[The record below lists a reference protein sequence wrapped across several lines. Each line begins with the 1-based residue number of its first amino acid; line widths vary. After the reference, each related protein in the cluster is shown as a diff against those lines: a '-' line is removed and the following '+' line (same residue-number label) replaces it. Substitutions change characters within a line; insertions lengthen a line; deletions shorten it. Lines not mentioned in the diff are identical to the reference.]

1 MGQAADLESAS
12 HVADPE
18 FARHVLEGLSA
29 QQKSLSS
36 RYFYDDRGD
45 KLFQAIMASP
55 EYYLTDCEFEIL
67 REQGGV
73 IARELVEGGAC
84 EFIELGSGDG
94 QKIGLLLD
102 ALHRRSSDW
111 VYRPVDISDHS
122 LELLAS
128 NLLPERPWLR
138 LDPIHGN
145 YHELLRD
152 LPPGERR
159 RVFMFLGSN
168 LGNFGRQGSVD
179 FLKLVRGAMAPGD
192 ALLIGLDLKKD
203 PQVILA
209 AYNDA
214 AGHTRDFNLN
224 LLARINRELG
234 GDFDLDR
241 FEHRPEYDPES
252 GAARSY
258 LASRVRQSVFIAALD
273 RRFDFEA
280 GERIFM
286 EVSQKYD
293 AAMIDELCAQSGFEP
308 AAAFYDSRG
317 WFTDQV
323 WREEGDCQEAA
334 VAGGPE
340 GR

>member
-1 MGQAADLESAS
+1 MDPDSA
-12 HVADPE
+12 VDPE
-18 FARHVLEGLSA
+18 FGRHVLKGLSA
-29 QQKSLSS
+29 DEKSLSS
-36 RYFYDDRGD
+36 RFFYDDRGD

-67 REQGGV
+67 REQGGA
-73 IARELVEGGAC
+73 IARELLADGPC

-94 QKIGLLLD
+94 QKVGLLLD
-102 ALHRRSSDW
+102 ALHCQSSDW

-138 LDPIHGN
+138 IDPIHGN
-145 YHELLRD
+145 YHDVLRA
-152 LPPGERR
+152 LNPGEPR
-159 RVFMFLGSN
+159 RVLMFLGSN

-203 PQVILA
+203 PRIILA

-234 GDFDLDR
+234 GDFDLDN
-241 FEHRPEYDPES
+241 FEHQPEYDPER

-258 LASRVRQSVFIAALD
+258 LVSRVRQSVFIEALG
-273 RRFDFEA
+273 RSFEFAA
-280 GERIFM
+280 GERIHM
-286 EVSQKYD
+286 EISQKYD
-293 AAMIDELCAQSGFEP
+293 AAMIDELCAETGFECG
-308 AAAFYDSRG
+308 AAFYDSRR

-323 WREEGDCQEAA
+323 WRERQGWREEGDCQEAA